1 MNYEELV
8 DEFESVMLEYTSLLN
23 QHTQHLRELLI
34 RYNNNNTKYEYLY
47 LKNTPT
53 DLSNAIIDDLKSV
66 FADIKQK
73 HNIKQNTNVQD
84 MFRMQQTSQNR
95 YTSDNQYPP
104 KE

>member
-8 DEFESVMLEYTSLLN
+8 GEFESVMSEYTSLHN

-34 RYNNNNTKYEYLY
+34 KYNNNNTKYEYLY
-47 LKNTPT
+47 LKNTYT
-53 DLSNAIIDDLKSV
+53 DLSNAIIEELTSV

-84 MFRMQQTSQNR
+84 MFRTQQTSLNP
-95 YTSDNQYPP
+95 YDSDNPYPH
-104 KE
+104 K

>member
-8 DEFESVMLEYTSLLN
+8 GEFESVMSEYTSQLN

-34 RYNNNNTKYEYLY
+34 RYNNNNTKYEYL
-47 LKNTPT
+47 KNTST
-53 DLSNAIIDDLKSV
+53 DLSNAIIEELTRV

-84 MFRMQQTSQNR
+84 MFRMQQTCQNR
-95 YTSDNQYPP
+95 YTTDNQYPP